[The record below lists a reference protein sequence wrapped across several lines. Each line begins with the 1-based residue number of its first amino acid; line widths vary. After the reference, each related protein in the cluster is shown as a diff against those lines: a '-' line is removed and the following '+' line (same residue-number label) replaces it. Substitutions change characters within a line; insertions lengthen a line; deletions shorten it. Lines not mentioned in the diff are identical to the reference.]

1 MLRDK
6 HDKRLYVKQF
16 YFFIRFT
23 ASCSP
28 LNAPSNGNLHNNQ
41 TKHGTVV
48 SFSCN
53 SGFKLKG
60 VRQIMC
66 VDGKWN
72 GSSPACKG
80 LSLSYAVLNFPRRFS
95 PFCHDSDVISHAQ
108 LLNKTMS
115 WCQNVGRDLAELS
128 DQPDK
133 RTLYIISRLDFLD

>member
-60 VRQIMC
+60 LRQIMC

-80 LSLSYAVLNFPRRFS
+80 LSLSYAVLNFPRHFL
-95 PFCHDSDVISHAQ
+95 PLVCLIIHLPPQGMFYVCNWW
-108 LLNKTMS
+108 LNET
-115 WCQNVGRDLAELS
+115 
-128 DQPDK
+128 K
-133 RTLYIISRLDFLD
+133 RKVTVKY